1 MSRELNSPRY
11 VLSMYGNMPTLAV
24 SSRVARPRLIE
35 DLPMKKPPRTP
46 IPVTALTARR
56 QFIGMSSLTAAVLTI
71 LYGAPAGAATATEAS
86 EDNGLA
92 EVVVTASRRAVSA
105 QDLPISITAVSG
117 AALDQAGIQD
127 MAGLAHSMSGVNY
140 TDRGPFGGVN
150 GSTLIMRG
158 LNSESTAFQEG
169 LATSVVPPVATYV
182 DDTPLFFNMRLQDLD
197 RVEVLRGPQGTLYGS
212 GSLGGTIRFVMNA
225 PDPSGFDAKGEV
237 GLSKTQHTHTTNEDI
252 SGMINLPLSDTFAI
266 RINAGASDDAGFINQ
281 TNLYVVDAG
290 GAPVLNQPT
299 TPGNPV
305 GIAPQIGVK
314 TYAQDGVNSYQY
326 RNARIAMLWKP
337 SDEFR
342 AQLQYLYQRSTANGF
357 PMIALGPLAYT
368 QPISAANQFL
378 PLGQQT
384 PVSSPPN
391 LLSLAPA
398 TVPAGTDRLT
408 NANNSL
414 EGTVD
419 DVNVVSLN
427 LDYNMGFATLTSSS
441 SWAHHNN
448 TSHDDLTAEYANF
461 NFYQNLYGQ
470 NPRNIINAQDQLD
483 DKIYAQEF
491 RLTSKTGGTFDWIA
505 GLFYKDQKTF
515 IQEHEYYPGYNAFF
529 NACSNSGL
537 YPPSDLGGVNA
548 SACGAGE
555 QPPGTVVD
563 GIANPL
569 DQTYIGDIETT
580 FKDFAV
586 FGELTW
592 HVTTDWSLTGGTRL
606 FKQTVSQAQQ
616 TGLLFDGPGFVSG
629 NSLSDEW
636 KRALWKINT
645 SYQLDATNLVYA
657 TWSQGFRRGG
667 VNALPPDQPIPPRQG
682 TIGTTCPP
690 GSPNAGL
697 YCLPTSL
704 LTYQPDKAD
713 NYEVGIKG
721 VIDRRVSYSAAV
733 YDIQWHNVQEGTS
746 LTPLSLPSASNAGN
760 AYSRGL
766 ELDVT
771 ASITHHLAAKV
782 DYTYDQTKLTSFD
795 FDFSQNV
802 TVPLPP
808 PGGPLPGTPKN
819 SVAIGLEYAHVEFA
833 GGELLYALDA
843 HYQSKLLSSIS
854 QTAPVVPGYTMVD
867 GRVSYTIS
875 HWLGTLYCD
884 NITNTLGINA
894 ITDPTFWGNRTQ
906 AVISRPRTYGLTVG
920 YSFKGW

>member
-1 MSRELNSPRY
+1 MD
-11 VLSMYGNMPTLAV
+11 GNMPALAI

-35 DLPMKKPPRTP
+35 GLSMKKPPQTRYRT
-46 IPVTALTARR
+46 TAPAARR
-56 QFIGMSSLTAAVLTI
+56 QLAAASSLTAAVLSI
-71 LYGAPAGAATATEAS
+71 LYGAPAGADTATEVS
-86 EDNGLA
+86 DNVLE
-92 EVVVTASRRAVSA
+92 EVVVTASRREVSA

-117 AALDQAGIQD
+117 EALDLAGIKD

-182 DDTPLFFNMRLQDLD
+182 DDTPLFFNMRLQDLN

-225 PDPSGFDAKGEV
+225 PDPSGFDAKGEI
-237 GLSKTQHTHTTNEDI
+237 GISKTEHTQTTNEDI
-252 SGMINLPLSDTFAI
+252 SGMINLPLSDTLAI
-266 RINAGASDDAGFINQ
+266 RINAGASDDAGFVNQ
-281 TNLYVVDAG
+281 TNLYQLDSG
-290 GAPVLNQPT
+290 GVPLLAQPT

-326 RNARIAMLWKP
+326 RNGRIAMLWKP
-337 SDEFR
+337 SDEFK

-368 QPISAANQFL
+368 QPIAAGNQFQ
-378 PLGQQT
+378 PFGTQT

-414 EGTVD
+414 EGTED

-441 SWAHHNN
+441 SWARHNN
-448 TSHDDLTAEYANF
+448 ASHDDLSAEYANF

-470 NPRNIINAQDQLD
+470 NPRNIINALDQLD
-483 DKIYAQEF
+483 DTVYAQEF
-491 RLTSKTGGTFDWIA
+491 RLTSKTGGAFDWIT
-505 GLFYKDQKTF
+505 GLFYKYEKTF

-529 NACSNSGL
+529 NACTNSGL
-537 YPPSDLGGVNA
+537 YPPTDLGGVNA

-555 QPPGTVVD
+555 QPPGTIVD

-580 FKDFAV
+580 FRDIAV

-592 HVTTDWSLTGGTRL
+592 HVTSDWSVTGGTRL

-629 NSLSDEW
+629 NSLGDEW
-636 KRALWKINT
+636 KKALWKVNT
-645 SYQLDATNLVYA
+645 AYQLNPTNLVYA

-667 VNALPPDQPIPPRQG
+667 VNALPPEQPIPPRQG

-690 GSPNAGL
+690 SSPNAGL
-697 YCLPTSL
+697 YCLPSSL

-721 VIDRRVSYSAAV
+721 VIDKRVSYSAAV
-733 YDIQWHNVQEGTS
+733 YDIQWHNLQEGTS

-760 AYSRGL
+760 AYSRGV

-782 DYTYDQTKLTSFD
+782 DYTYDQTKLTSFN

-808 PGGPLPGTPKN
+808 PGGPLPGTPRN
-819 SVAIGLEYAHVEFA
+819 SVAMGLEYAHVEIL
-833 GGELLYALDA
+833 GGDMLFALDG

-867 GRVSYTIS
+867 GRISYVIS
-875 HWLGTLYCD
+875 HFLATVYVD

-894 ITDPTFWGNRTQ
+894 ITDPTFWGNRSQ

-920 YSFKGW
+920 YSFKPW

>member
-1 MSRELNSPRY
+1 
-11 VLSMYGNMPTLAV
+11 
-24 SSRVARPRLIE
+24 
-35 DLPMKKPPRTP
+35 MKKPPRARCP
-46 IPVTALTARR
+46 LIVPAARHLQAARR
-56 QFIGMSSLTAAVLTI
+56 RASVPSLTAAVLSI
-71 LYGAPAGAATATEAS
+71 LYGAPSGAAPAPAAAASEAS
-86 EDNGLA
+86 DDNGLV
-92 EVVVTASRRAVSA
+92 EVMVTATRRVVSA
-105 QDLPISITAVSG
+105 QDIPISITAVSG

-127 MAGLAHSMSGVNY
+127 IAGLAHTMSGVNY

-237 GLSKTQHTHTTNEDI
+237 GISKTQHTHTTNEDI
-252 SGMINLPLSDTFAI
+252 SGMINLPLSDTLAI
-266 RINAGASDDAGFINQ
+266 RINAGASDDAGFVNQ
-281 TNLYVVDAG
+281 TNLFATDAG
-290 GAPVLNQPT
+290 GVPVLNQPT
-299 TPGNPV
+299 SPGNPV
-305 GIAPQIGVK
+305 GISPQIGVK
-314 TYAQDGVNSYQY
+314 TYSQDGVNSYQY
-326 RNARIAMLWKP
+326 RNGRVAMLWKP
-337 SDEFR
+337 SDEFK

-368 QPISAANQFL
+368 QPIAGANQFL
-378 PLGQQT
+378 PFGQQQ

-414 EGTVD
+414 EGTAD

-427 LDYNMGFATLTSSS
+427 LDYDMGFATLTSSS

-448 TSHDDLTAEYANF
+448 TSHDDLTAEYSNF

-470 NPRNIINAQDQLD
+470 NPRNIINALDQLD
-483 DKIYAQEF
+483 DKVYAQEF
-491 RLTSKTGGTFDWIA
+491 RLTSRTGGKLDWIA
-505 GLFYKDQKTF
+505 GLFYKQEKTL

-529 NACSNSGL
+529 NACTNSGL
-537 YPPSDLGGVNA
+537 YPPTDFGGVNA

-555 QPPGTVVD
+555 QPPGTVID
-563 GIANPL
+563 GITNPL
-569 DQTYIGDIETT
+569 DQTYIGDIQTT
-580 FKDFAV
+580 FKDIAL

-592 HVTTDWSLTGGTRL
+592 HLTSDWSVTGGTRL

-636 KRALWKINT
+636 KRALWKVNT
-645 SYQLDATNLVYA
+645 AYQLDANNLVYA

-667 VNALPPDQPIPPRQG
+667 VNALPPDQPIPARQG
-682 TIGTTCPP
+682 TVGTTCPSS
-690 GSPNAGL
+690 SPNAGL
-697 YCLPTSL
+697 YCLPPSL

-721 VIDRRVSYSAAV
+721 VIDKRVSYSAAV
-733 YDIQWHNVQEGTS
+733 FDIQWHNLQEGTS

-760 AYSRGL
+760 AYSRGVEFDL
-766 ELDVT
+766 T
-771 ASITHHLAAKV
+771 ASITRHLGAKL
-782 DYTYDQTKLTSFD
+782 DYTYDQTKLTSFN

-819 SVAIGLEYAHVEFA
+819 SVAVGLEYAHVEFA
-833 GGELLYALDA
+833 GGEMRYALDA
-843 HYQSKLLSSIS
+843 HYQSSLLSSIS

-867 GRVSYTIS
+867 GRVSYAIS
-875 HWLGTLYCD
+875 HWLGTVYCD

-906 AVISRPRTYGLTVG
+906 AVISRPRTFGLTLA
-920 YSFKGW
+920 YSFKER

>member
-1 MSRELNSPRY
+1 M
-11 VLSMYGNMPTLAV
+11 MI
-24 SSRVARPRLIE
+24 RPRAV
-35 DLPMKKPPRTP
+35 P
-46 IPVTALTARR
+46 A
-56 QFIGMSSLTAAVLTI
+56 LTAAVLSA
-71 LYGAPAGAATATEAS
+71 LYGGPSGAAPAPVPAAN
-86 EDNGLA
+86 EDSGLQ

-117 AALDQAGIQD
+117 DSLDKAGIQD
-127 MAGLAHSMSGVNY
+127 MAGLAHSMAGVNY

-158 LNSESTAFQEG
+158 LNSESLAFQEG

-225 PDPSGFDAKGEV
+225 PDPSGFDAKAEA

-252 SGMINLPLSDTFAI
+252 SGMINLPLSDTLAL
-266 RINAGASDDAGFINQ
+266 RINAGASDDAGFVNQ
-281 TNLYVVDAG
+281 TNLYVLDSSGV
-290 GAPVLNQPT
+290 PELSQPT
-299 TPGNPV
+299 TPSNPV
-305 GIAPQIGVK
+305 GLNPQIAPK
-314 TYAQDGVNSYQY
+314 TQSQDGVNSYQY
-326 RNARIAMLWKP
+326 RNARVAMLWKP
-337 SDEFR
+337 SDEFK
-342 AQLQYLYQRSTANGF
+342 AQLSYLYQRSSANGF
-357 PMIALGPLAYT
+357 PYIATGPLAYT
-368 QPISAANQFL
+368 QPIAAATQFL
-378 PLGQQT
+378 PYGTQT

-408 NANNSL
+408 SASNSL
-414 EGTVD
+414 EGTAD
-419 DVNVVSLN
+419 DVNVAALN
-427 LDYNMGFATLTSSS
+427 VDYNLGFATLTSSS

-448 TSHDDLTAEYANF
+448 TTHDDLTAEYANF

-470 NPRNIINAQDQLD
+470 NPRNIINALDQLD

-491 RLTSKTGGTFDWIA
+491 RLASKTGGAFDWIT
-505 GLFYKDQKTF
+505 GLFYKDQKTY
-515 IQEHEYYPGYNAFF
+515 IQEHEFYPGYNAFF
-529 NACSNSGL
+529 NACSGSGL
-537 YPPSDLGGVNA
+537 YPSTDFGGVNA

-555 QPPGTVVD
+555 QPPGTVID
-563 GIANPL
+563 GITNPL
-569 DQTYIGDIETT
+569 DQTYIGDVETH
-580 FKDFAV
+580 FKDIAL

-592 HVTTDWSLTGGTRL
+592 HLTSDWNLTGGTRL

-616 TGLLFDGPGFVSG
+616 TGLLFDGKGFVSG

-636 KRALWKINT
+636 KRALWKVNT
-645 SYQLDATNLVYA
+645 AYQLDKTNLVYA

-667 VNALPPDQPIPPRQG
+667 VNALPGQQPVPARQG
-682 TIGTTCPP
+682 TVGTTCPA
-690 GSPNAGL
+690 GSPNAGF
-697 YCLPTSL
+697 YCLSPSL

-721 VIDRRVSYSAAV
+721 VLQNRFSYSADV

-746 LTPLSLPSASNAGN
+746 LTPLSLPSAANVGN

-766 ELDVT
+766 ELDLT

-782 DYTYDQTKLTSFD
+782 GYTYDQTKVTSFD
-795 FDFSQNV
+795 FIFSQNV
-802 TVPLPP
+802 TVPLPA

-819 SVAIGLEYAHVEFA
+819 SVALGLEYAHVEVA
-833 GGELLYALDA
+833 GGELLYAVDS
-843 HYQSKLLSSIS
+843 HYQSRELSSIS
-854 QTAPVVPGYTMVD
+854 ATAIPVPGYTMLD
-867 GRVSYTIS
+867 GRVTFTRS
-875 HWLGTLYCD
+875 HWLATVYVD

-906 AVISRPRTYGLTVG
+906 EVISRPRTYGLTVG
-920 YSFKGW
+920 YSFKER